1 MPDDNVYNGDIGL
14 IDRITLSP
22 KKEIHIDFDDNIVR
36 YTPANFINFRLAYS
50 ISIHKSQGSEFDE
63 VLVIQPEFNSYLKNM
78 TSRELIYTAVTRA
91 KKSVSILGEYDSINL
106 ALATRSNQRITVLS
120 SFLK

>member
-1 MPDDNVYNGDIGL
+1 
-14 IDRITLSP
+14 
-22 KKEIHIDFDDNIVR
+22 
-36 YTPANFINFRLAYS
+36 
-50 ISIHKSQGSEFDE
+50 
-63 VLVIQPEFNSYLKNM
+63 M

-120 SFLK
+120 SFLQ